1 MSFSAR
7 SVLRRL
13 VTLVVTTVV
22 ASIVVF
28 GVTSL
33 LPSSP
38 AQMIL
43 GTQGTPQQIAA
54 LNAKLGLDRPLVD
67 QYLHWMGELI
77 RWHLGTSYVSQ
88 IDISTQLSEA
98 LSVTVPLVVLGLVIA
113 LVIGIGFGILGAR
126 HERRLGGVLASALS
140 QLGLSVPSF
149 ALGLLLISLFAVRF
163 HLLPAG
169 GFTAWS
175 VSPWEAFRSL
185 LLPGLALGVVEA
197 AIIAKYTRVA
207 VGEIFRSRYYQ
218 SAIANGA
225 TPTRALWR
233 HGPRNV
239 AVSLL
244 TVVSLELVG
253 LLVGAVVI
261 ENVFSLPGLGTLLL
275 NAVQNRDLVV
285 VQDAMMVVA
294 VLVFLANA
302 LGDIAYG
309 LVDPRLWHKSEG
321 CS

>member
-1 MSFSAR
+1 M
-7 SVLRRL
+7 
-13 VTLVVTTVV
+13 
-22 ASIVVF
+22 ASLVVF

-38 AQMIL
+38 AQIIL
-43 GTQGTPQQIAA
+43 GTQGTPQQVAA
-54 LNAKLGLDRPLVD
+54 LNAQLGLDRPLVE
-67 QYLHWMGELI
+67 QYLHWMSSLLT
-77 RWHLGTSYVSQ
+77 WHLGTSYVSQ

-98 LSVTVPLVVLGLVIA
+98 LSVTVPLVLLGLFFA
-113 LVIGIGFGILGAR
+113 LVVGIGFGVLGAR
-126 HERRLGGVLASALS
+126 HERRAGGIIASALS

-149 ALGLLLISLFAVRF
+149 ALGLLLISIFAVRF

-175 VSPWEAFRSL
+175 TSPSGALRSL
-185 LLPGLALGVVEA
+185 ILPGVALGVVEA

-207 VGEIFRSRYYQ
+207 VGEILRSRYYQ

-225 TPTRALWR
+225 SPRRALWR

-239 AVSLL
+239 AISLL

-253 LLVGAVVI
+253 LLVGAVVV

-294 VLVFLANA
+294 VIVFLANA

-309 LVDPRLWHKSEG
+309 IVDPRLRHQGYEHS
-321 CS
+321 